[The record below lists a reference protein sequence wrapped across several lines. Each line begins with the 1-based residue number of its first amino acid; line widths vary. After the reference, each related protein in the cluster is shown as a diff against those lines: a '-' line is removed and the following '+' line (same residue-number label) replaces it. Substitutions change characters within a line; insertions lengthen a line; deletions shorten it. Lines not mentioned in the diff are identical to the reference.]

1 MDIILSLSVNKL
13 KHAIMKTILIS
24 FFTLILLFSISCYDL
39 TGQKT
44 TSIFES
50 CSHLETR
57 FDINTCEKIRIL
69 NFIYK
74 EFLPYAKTAKKTGP
88 EYELWVFFNIEANG
102 EIKEFEIRERAKS
115 ESTKSLRGIP
125 LGKRYLPV
133 VMDDFTGNRK
143 FLAYYKMPIDLV
155 PDFDYDQ
162 LFFSPEEN
170 TERDIFKVVEQMPRF
185 PGCEDKKYEKEK
197 EDCARSKMMEYIYEH
212 LIYPEEASK
221 KGIEGQVVLQFIV
234 ETDGSITDIRVVR
247 DIGFGCGQAAVD
259 VVESWNQMGEK
270 WRPGHQRGR
279 PVVVLYTLPV
289 KFKLED

>member
-1 MDIILSLSVNKL
+1 
-13 KHAIMKTILIS
+13 MKTKLIS
-24 FFTLILLFSISCYDL
+24 FFTLILIFSVCCYDL

-50 CSHLETR
+50 CSHLER
-57 FDINTCEKIRIL
+57 KDDIKSCEKIVLI

-74 EFLPYAKTAKKTGP
+74 EFLPYAKTVKKTGP

-102 EIKEFEIRERAKS
+102 EIKEFEIREKAKS
-115 ESTKSLRGIP
+115 ESSRSLRGIP

-143 FLAYYKMPIDLV
+143 FLAYYKMPIDLI

-170 TERDIFKVVEQMPRF
+170 TEREIFKVVEQMPRF
-185 PGCEDKKYEKEK
+185 PGCEDKEYEKEK
-197 EDCARSKMMEYIYEH
+197 EDCAKSKMLEYIYNN
-212 LIYPEEASK
+212 LVYPEEASL

-234 ETDGSITDIRVVR
+234 ETDGSITDIKVVR
-247 DIGFGCGQAAVD
+247 DIGSECGQAAME
-259 VVESWNQMGEK
+259 VVESWNSMPER

-279 PVVVLYTLPV
+279 PVPVLYTLPI
-289 KFKLED
+289 KFKL